1 MGLLMNYVE
10 VKPGETKVFH
20 FTDQYMVD
28 REIWDNDLGKTKIV
42 RSLVLSTDEV
52 DAQIAFKTFSV
63 LSTKLYDLLSPYLP
77 DNAFRDYR
85 FKITRVGSGYLT
97 SWPFEAIPF
106 PAA

>member
-10 VKPGETKVFH
+10 VKDGETKTFH

-28 REIWDNDLGKTKIV
+28 REIWDKDLGKPRIV

-52 DAQIAFKTFSV
+52 DAQIEFKSFSV
-63 LSTKLYDLLSPYLP
+63 LSTKLFDLLSPYLP

-97 SWPFEAIPF
+97 SWQLEAIPF